1 MVEDLNRFQT
11 LLENVAHRTLI
22 ATHKILPDVLS
33 NSSDEKKSSFISH
46 SCKVFWNFLSNVVSA
61 DIATV
66 CAASNQGY
74 AFSFVT
80 KSFVQWRTLENRR
93 QRNFHESRVKTTPVR
108 CCCCCSCID
117 SSMTQKSL
125 EHRYLPLLRW
135 NRSALLLDLTVFA
148 DSSRFC

>member
-1 MVEDLNRFQT
+1 MFDSHFVKTLEDYEYLTRASRSNTGTGLVRPYQMVEDLNRFQI

-33 NSSDEKKSSFISH
+33 DSSDESKSSFISH

-80 KSFVQWRTLENRR
+80 KSFVQWKTLENRR

-108 CCCCCSCID
+108 CCCCCCID
-117 SSMTQKSL
+117 SSMT
-125 EHRYLPLLRW
+125 
-135 NRSALLLDLTVFA
+135 
-148 DSSRFC
+148 